1 MKPLALALTLTSAL
15 VAATLATT
23 SAAQMRE
30 YPVRTPVPAGA
41 VELSA
46 GVYPR
51 EGQAALEDNMP
62 GHRRFKPPLFPN
74 AGWDSPTRADGQKD
88 YDRYL
93 VDYWRAPFL
102 SETELNAAYPGQEQP
117 GYVAPAPWTAR
128 VARSAAT
135 AAEDALFER
144 RMQFIVE
151 QILASAP
158 MRNLHGAS
166 LEPELTIT
174 GYGQAHG
181 GRGGGVMRGEIKL
194 ELDIIAPWAGV
205 TERMPNGTIKS
216 AYSGPALTLTLNP
229 EFINCAGPHG
239 RDAKGLTCLRSDG
252 RLWLNSRRDA
262 VMVLGQGNEAVAMMN
277 DGFYADGRPAADV
290 RAVFV
295 QHDRNGRA
303 APDIARGRMHPH
315 DPLGRVI
322 GAMNLIDWNDIL
334 TRAAAIH

>member
-1 MKPLALALTLTSAL
+1 MKPLALALTAAL
-15 VAATLATT
+15 AAAAMAST

-41 VELSA
+41 IELSA

-51 EGQAALEDNMP
+51 EGQVVLGDNMP

-74 AGWDSPTRADGQKD
+74 AGWDSPLRADGQKD

-93 VDYWRAPFL
+93 IDYWRAPYL
-102 SETELNAAYPGQEQP
+102 SATELNPAYPGQEQP
-117 GYVAPAPWTAR
+117 GYVAPGPHAAQI
-128 VARSAAT
+128 ARSAAT

-151 QILASAP
+151 QVLASGP
-158 MRNLHGAS
+158 LRDLHGAS
-166 LEPELTIT
+166 LEPLLTVS

-181 GRGGGVMRGEIKL
+181 GRGDGVMRGEIKL
-194 ELDIIAPWAGV
+194 ELDVIAPWAGA

-216 AYSGPALTLTLNP
+216 SYSGPTLTLVLNP

-239 RDAKGLTCLRSDG
+239 RDAKGLSCLRSDG

-262 VMVLGQGNEAVAMMN
+262 VMELGQGNERVAMMN
-277 DGFYADGRPAADV
+277 DGFYADGRPATDI

-303 APDIARGRMHPH
+303 KDDIARGRMHPH

-322 GAMNLIDWNDIL
+322 GAFHLIDWNDIL
-334 TRAAAIH
+334 TRAAAIQ